1 METLKLYSG
10 HPHENGRHC
19 TSCGVFK
26 AADQFNLERDA
37 RAKNGVTMRGQCRPC
52 REHIKWKSFIVR
64 TYNITADD
72 YYSMLEKQNY
82 KCAICNSDSNKN
94 NSREK
99 MFIDHCHETGKV
111 RGLLCS
117 NCNMALGLFNDDTET
132 LNKAIAYLNHFK
144 EEN

>member
-1 METLKLYSG
+1 MDTLKLYQG

-26 AADQFNLERDA
+26 TADQFHLERDSK
-37 RAKNGVTMRGQCRPC
+37 AKNGITMRGQCRPC

-64 TYNITADD
+64 TYGITVDD
-72 YYSMLEKQNY
+72 YYVMLEKQNY
-82 KCAICNSDSNKN
+82 RCAICDSESNKN
-94 NSREK
+94 AAREK

-117 NCNMALGLFNDDTET
+117 KCNIALGNFDDDIKT
-132 LNKAIAYLNHFK
+132 LKRAISYLSSSERNF
-144 EEN
+144 